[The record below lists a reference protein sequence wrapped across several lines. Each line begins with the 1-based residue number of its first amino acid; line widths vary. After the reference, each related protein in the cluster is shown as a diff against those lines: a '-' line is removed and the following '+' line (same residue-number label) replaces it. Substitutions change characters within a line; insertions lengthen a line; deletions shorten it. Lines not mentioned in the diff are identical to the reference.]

1 MDAPN
6 FVDLFPEEDDS
17 SVLCGLLLLNSVTM
31 TQLQTTQLTEMTADN
46 IFKPLC
52 EFDLLEDPESLIKE
66 DRICLINTEVD
77 DLLVDLTI

>member
-17 SVLCGLLLLNSVTM
+17 SALGGLMLLNSVTM
-31 TQLQTTQLTEMTADN
+31 TQLQTTQQIEMIADN
-46 IFKPLC
+46 IFQPLC

-66 DRICLINTEVD
+66 DRMCSINTED
-77 DLLVDLTI
+77 ENLLVDLTI